1 MNRKTLTVY
10 SASAG
15 SGKTYSL
22 VKEFLLLLFLN
33 HYAPHSDTPPSD
45 LSEDSKAT
53 ESKEK
58 TYNFGFQGILGVT
71 FTKKA
76 TLELK
81 QRILR
86 ELIRLSKVEPGDE
99 ITGISKDVIKE
110 LSGLVGKTVKEL

>member
-15 SGKTYSL
+15 SGKTYNL

-33 HYAPHSDTPPSD
+33 HYAPHSD

-58 TYNFGFQGILGVT
+58 PYNFGFQGILGVT

-76 TLELK
+76 TLESS
-81 QRILR
+81 RG
-86 ELIRLSKVEPGDE
+86 S
-99 ITGISKDVIKE
+99 SA
-110 LSGLVGKTVKEL
+110 S

>member
-33 HYAPHSDTPPSD
+33 HYAPHSD
-45 LSEDSKAT
+45 LSGSREVTKSTGDP
-53 ESKEK
+53 
-58 TYNFGFQGILGVT
+58 YFGFQGILGVT

-76 TLELK
+76 TLEL
-81 QRILR
+81 
-86 ELIRLSKVEPGDE
+86 
-99 ITGISKDVIKE
+99 
-110 LSGLVGKTVKEL
+110 